1 MIAEKT
7 YEEKLPA
14 ALSGKLADISQL
26 VKLRLSM
33 LVVFSAVIAFV
44 LASTE
49 AFDWSRLVML
59 IIGGFLVTGSAN
71 GFNQVIE
78 KRPDSLMNRTRN
90 RPLPASRMSKGEVI
104 ALCIFMGA
112 SGLLILGF
120 FTTWL
125 TALFGALSLILYS
138 FVYTPLKQKGPVAV
152 YVGAIP
158 GAMPPLLGWVAATGE
173 YGLMP
178 GLLFA
183 VQFMWQFPHF
193 WAIAWVAD
201 DDYKRA
207 DYHLLPLRS
216 GRGRG
221 SAMFIVVSTLILVP
235 VSLLPVYFGLG
246 GIATYLV
253 TLAMGVILSAQAIRL
268 FRTCNDKHARQVM
281 FGSFIYLPVIQLAL
295 MIDKMM

>member
-1 MIAEKT
+1 
-7 YEEKLPA
+7 
-14 ALSGKLADISQL
+14 
-26 VKLRLSM
+26 M

-49 AFDWSRLVML
+49 AFDWSRLIML
-59 IIGGFLVTGSAN
+59 VIGGFLVTGAAN

-78 KRPDSLMNRTRN
+78 KDPDGLMNRTKN
-90 RPLPASRMSKGEVI
+90 RPLPTGRMSTGEVI
-104 ALCIFMGA
+104 ALCVFMGI
-112 SGLLILGF
+112 GGVLILGF

-138 FVYTPLKQKGPVAV
+138 FVYTPLKKKGPIAV
-152 YVGAIP
+152 YVGAVP

-201 DDYKRA
+201 NDYGRA
-207 DYHLLPLRS
+207 GYHLLPLRS
-216 GRGRG
+216 GRNRA
-221 SAMFIVVSTLILVP
+221 SALFILVSTILLVP

-246 GIATYLV
+246 GTMTFVV
-253 TLAMGVILSAQAIRL
+253 TLGMGAVLLAQAFRL
-268 FRTCNDKHARQVM
+268 YRTCQDKHARQVM
-281 FGSFIYLPVIQLAL
+281 FGSFIYLPVIQLVL
-295 MIDKMM
+295 MIDKMI

>member
-1 MIAEKT
+1 MIAEER
-7 YEEKLPA
+7 YEEKLPV
-14 ALSGKLADISQL
+14 ALGRKFADISQL

-49 AFDWSRLVML
+49 AIDWSRLIML
-59 IIGGFLVTGSAN
+59 VIGGFLVTGAAN

-78 KRPDSLMNRTRN
+78 KQPDGLMNRTRN
-90 RPLPASRMSKGEVI
+90 RPLPTGRMSSAEVI
-104 ALCIFMGA
+104 ALCVFMGI
-112 SGLLILGF
+112 SGVLILGF

-125 TALFGALSLILYS
+125 TALFGALSLVLYS
-138 FVYTPLKQKGPVAV
+138 FVYTPLKKKGPIAV
-152 YVGAIP
+152 YIGAIP

-173 YGLMP
+173 YGLLP

-201 DDYKRA
+201 ADYRKA

-216 GRGRG
+216 GRNRG
-221 SAMFIVVSTLILVP
+221 SAMFILVATLLLLP
-235 VSLLPVYFGLG
+235 VSLLPVYFGFG
-246 GIATYLV
+246 GAVTYVV
-253 TLAMGVILSAQAIRL
+253 TIGMGLMLLAQSIRL
-268 FRTCNDKHARQVM
+268 LRTCEDKHARQVM
-281 FGSFIYLPVIQLAL
+281 FGSFIYLPVIQLVL
-295 MIDKMM
+295 MIDKMI